1 MSAVALGV
9 GDKVN
14 RELRSFGANIEALPR
29 QRALTVDAGG
39 VQYQAASARTYVNE
53 LELPAP
59 RVTSCCFG
67 GDNYDELYVTTARE
81 GMSET
86 ELDDYPLSGSVFRF
100 SPGVTGTPP
109 VAFAG

>member
-1 MSAVALGV
+1 MCIDTEDHLWVAVWG
-9 GDKVN
+9 
-14 RELRSFGANIEALPR
+14 
-29 QRALTVDAGG
+29 GG
-39 VQYQAASARTYVNE
+39 VVRRYDPVGVLVDE

-67 GDNYDELYVTTARE
+67 GDAYDELYVTTARE
-81 GMSET
+81 GMSEA
-86 ELDDYPLSGSVFRF
+86 ELDHYPLSGSVFRF